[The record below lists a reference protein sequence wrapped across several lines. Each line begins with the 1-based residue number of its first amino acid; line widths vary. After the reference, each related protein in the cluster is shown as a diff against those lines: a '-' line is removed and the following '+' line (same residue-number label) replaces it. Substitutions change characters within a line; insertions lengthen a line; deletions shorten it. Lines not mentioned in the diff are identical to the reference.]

1 MPAAERRTQLG
12 TFNSLSSEHCAISHS
27 LLNSN
32 PTMSLQSLHKGA
44 KVSWASSS
52 SSGACQPVG
61 TGTLETAGL
70 QGRTAGN
77 L

>member
-1 MPAAERRTQLG
+1 MPAAERRTQQG
-12 TFNSLSSEHCAISHS
+12 TFNCLSSERCAISHS

-32 PTMSLQSLHKGA
+32 PTMSLQPLHKGA
-44 KVSWASSS
+44 KVSWASGS
-52 SSGACQPVG
+52 SSGLCQPVG

-70 QGRTAGN
+70 QGRSTGK